1 MAMTPADSATP
12 DGVDKKSI
20 DKNGIGRNGTAGT
33 GTDLWRLPATDLAHL
48 IRTRQVSAR
57 EAAQAA
63 LQRLDVV
70 NPQINAIVAHTPELV
85 LEQAG
90 QLDQRLARGE
100 DPGPLAGVP
109 VSVKI
114 NTDMA
119 GFPTTNGTRLQEDW
133 IAKVNSP
140 AVENLV
146 RAGAVLLGRSN
157 APTFAL
163 RWFTSN
169 LLNGATRNPRN
180 PTLTPGG
187 STGGGAAAVTAGVGH
202 LAVGTDIGGSLRYPA
217 YACGVHGLRPTLGR
231 VPAYNASSPERP
243 IGAQMMSSTGLI
255 ARTIEDLRVG
265 LSAMSAR
272 DVRDP
277 WWTPVPLEGPAV
289 PLVAAMCLRPGGIQ
303 IATEVEAAVL
313 DAGRRLSDA
322 GWRVEEIEDVPSIQ
336 AAADVQMR
344 LWLGDGYAGL
354 VDAARRD
361 GDPAAIAVVAA
372 VRGMAEALPCDVV
385 SHAMV
390 LRTTIQREWC
400 LFFAKYPVLL
410 LPVSGELP
418 FPDGLDL
425 QGEVGFQRV
434 WNAQLPLRAPP
445 ALGLPG
451 LAVSTNLIGSVP
463 VGVQILAGHFRE
475 DLCLLAGKAIE
486 ARGTPSSPIDP
497 MF

>member
-1 MAMTPADSATP
+1 MAAGASGAAQMTGSVDS
-12 DGVDKKSI
+12 DVKSI
-20 DKNGIGRNGTAGT
+20 SSVGAATQ
-33 GTDLWRLPATDLAHL
+33 LWRLSATELAQL
-48 IRTRQVSAR
+48 IRAREVSAR
-57 EAAQAA
+57 QAAEAA
-63 LQRLDVV
+63 LQRLDEV
-70 NPQINAIVAHTPELV
+70 NPQINAVVAHRPDLV
-85 LEQAG
+85 REQA
-90 QLDQRLARGE
+90 DRVDRRIARGE
-100 DPGPLAGVP
+100 DPGPLSGVP
-109 VSVKI
+109 VTVKI
-114 NTDMA
+114 NTDMV
-119 GFPTTNGTRLQEDW
+119 GFPTTNGTRLQQDW
-133 IAKVNSP
+133 VAKANSP

-187 STGGGAAAVTAGVGH
+187 STGGGGAAVTAGIGH

-231 VPAYNASSPERP
+231 VPAYNASSPERA

-265 LSAMSAR
+265 LAAMSAP
-272 DVRDP
+272 DLRDP
-277 WWTPVPLEGPAV
+277 WWVPAPHEGPAM
-289 PLVAAMCLRPGGIQ
+289 PLVAAMCLRPGGMET
-303 IATEVEAAVL
+303 AKEVEAAVL
-313 DAGRRLSDA
+313 DARRRLSDA
-322 GWRVEEIEDVPSIQ
+322 GWKVEEIEDVPSID

-344 LWLGDGYAGL
+344 LWLGDGFAGL
-354 VDAARRD
+354 LDAAKRD
-361 GDPAAIAVVAA
+361 GDPGALAVVAA
-372 VRGMAEALPCDVV
+372 VRGMAEGLPCDVV

-390 LRTTIQREWC
+390 LRTTVQREWR
-400 LFFAKYPVLL
+400 LFFAQYPVIL

-425 QGEVGFQRV
+425 QGEAGFQRV
-434 WNAQLPLRAPP
+434 WRAQLPLRAPP

-451 LAVSTNLIGSVP
+451 LAVSTSLIGSVP
-463 VGVQILAGHFRE
+463 VGVQILASHYRE

-486 ARGTPSSPIDP
+486 ARGTPPAPIDP
-497 MF
+497 VT

>member
-1 MAMTPADSATP
+1 MSATTAGRP
-12 DGVDKKSI
+12 TQ
-20 DKNGIGRNGTAGT
+20 NGIDGSRTAGT
-33 GTDLWRLPATDLAHL
+33 GTELWRLSAADLAHL
-48 IRTRQVSAR
+48 IRTRKVSAR

-63 LQRLDVV
+63 LRRLDAV
-70 NPQINAIVAHTPELV
+70 NPQINAIVAHAPELV
-85 LEQAG
+85 LEQADR
-90 QLDQRLARGE
+90 LDERLARHK

-119 GFPTTNGTRLQEDW
+119 GFPTTNGTRLQKDW

-180 PTLTPGG
+180 PALTPGG
-187 STGGGAAAVTAGVGH
+187 STGGGAAAVAAGIGH

-217 YACGVHGLRPTLGR
+217 YACGIHGLRPTLGR
-231 VPAYNASSPERP
+231 VPAYNASSPERA

-255 ARTIEDLRVG
+255 GRTIEDLRVG
-265 LSAMSAR
+265 LAAMSAA
-272 DVRDP
+272 DLRDP
-277 WWTPVPLEGPAV
+277 WWAAVPLEGPAA
-289 PLVAAMCLRPGGIQ
+289 PLAAAMCLRPGGMQ
-303 IATEVEAAVL
+303 IAAEVEAAVL
-313 DAGRRLSDA
+313 DAGRRLADA
-322 GWRVEEIEDVPSIQ
+322 GWKVEEIEDAPSIRE
-336 AAADVQMR
+336 AADVQMR

-354 VDAARRD
+354 VDAAKRD

-372 VRGMAEALPCDVV
+372 VRGMAEPLPCDVV

-390 LRTTIQREWC
+390 LRTTLQREWR
-400 LFFAKYPVLL
+400 LFFTRYPVLL

-425 QGEVGFQRV
+425 QGEAGFQRV
-434 WNAQLPLRAPP
+434 WNAQLPLRGPP

-463 VGVQILAGHFRE
+463 VGVQILASHYRE

-486 ARGTPSSPIDP
+486 AAGTPASPIDP
-497 MF
+497 MT